1 MTHFQPSSNQPTPDQ
16 PSLIETMRVEADG
29 RILLLDRHMSRL
41 RLSCAAL
48 DRPFH
53 GEAIREQVL
62 TAAGLSRTPGA
73 QRVRLLVD
81 GLGQATVQATPLPDL
96 PPLPAVRIW
105 PTRLDSREPFL
116 RYKTTRR
123 HWYDAPTAWLADNP
137 AFFDVLLSN
146 EKGELCEGS
155 RSNVYLQLGGKWFTP
170 PIDCGCLPGVQR
182 TELLERGLV
191 EERLLYEDDFP
202 RARGVR
208 LSNALRGWFD
218 VDWIRT
224 PPADDD

>member
-1 MTHFQPSSNQPTPDQ
+1 MTAVKPSSIQPASAQ
-16 PSLIETMRVEADG
+16 PSLIETMRVEVDG
-29 RILLLDRHMSRL
+29 RILLLDRHMGRL

-48 DRPFH
+48 ERPFH
-53 GEAIREQVL
+53 GDAIREQVL
-62 TAAGLSRTPGA
+62 TAAGLARTPGP

-81 GLGQATVQATPLPDL
+81 AQGQATVQATPLPDL
-96 PPLPAVRIW
+96 PPLPGARLW
-105 PTRLDSREPFL
+105 PARLDSREPLL

-123 HWYDAPTAWLADNP
+123 HWYDAPTAWLAEHP

-182 TELLERGLV
+182 AELLERGLV

-202 RARGVR
+202 RARGIR

-218 VDWIRT
+218 VDWVRT
-224 PPADDD
+224 PQAED